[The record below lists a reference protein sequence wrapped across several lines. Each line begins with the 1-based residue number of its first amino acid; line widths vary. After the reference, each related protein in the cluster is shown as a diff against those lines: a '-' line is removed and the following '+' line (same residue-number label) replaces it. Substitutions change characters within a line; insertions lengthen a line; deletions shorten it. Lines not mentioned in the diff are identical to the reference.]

1 MFVSDLQE
9 QERPQL
15 SGAVGNPTSHLA
27 QWVLSNVTVSVLR
40 TLVCLAGLRGGVVDT
55 FTRVGGQPAANVT
68 LWVLEGE
75 DHSHAH
81 SLAVW
86 TDSER
91 QFPDSWCH
99 VAWCQFCIK
108 HCSLLTC

>member
-27 QWVLSNVTVSVLR
+27 QWVLKQRNRVSVLR

-55 FTRVGGQPAANVT
+55 LMRVGGQPAANVT

-91 QFPDSWCH
+91 QFPASWCH
-99 VAWCQFCIK
+99 VA
-108 HCSLLTC
+108 